1 MRATTAAIILE
12 LAFRAASYETAP
24 FLTAKQKRAIFYDNA
39 ARFLRIS
46 PAAAR
51 PPSSAP

>member
-1 MRATTAAIILE
+1 MKATTATVILE
-12 LAFRAASYETAP
+12 PAAG
-24 FLTAKQKRAIFYDNA
+24 
-39 ARFLRIS
+39 FLRIS